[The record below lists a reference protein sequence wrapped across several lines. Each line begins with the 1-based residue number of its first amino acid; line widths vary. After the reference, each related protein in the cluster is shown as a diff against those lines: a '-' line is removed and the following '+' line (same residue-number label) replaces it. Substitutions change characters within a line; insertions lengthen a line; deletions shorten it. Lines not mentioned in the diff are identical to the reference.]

1 MDRGKADS
9 VATPMEWVKVRSHSD
24 RGSYRA
30 GMFWPREWTY
40 RQLRGQALANVLAC
54 NLLDASPVDAAEVP
68 SAVRAGQTAEPE
80 PENQIVRREGD
91 APKGEDAFEDLEP
104 GELAAS
110 LREADGPKV
119 LLSANAPPAQEDAR
133 AARKER
139 RHKR

>member
-9 VATPMEWVKVRSHSD
+9 GQPPMEWVKARSHSD

-40 RQLRGQALANVLAC
+40 RQLRGQALANVLGC
-54 NLLDASPVDAAEVP
+54 NLLDASTVDASEVP

-80 PENQIVRREGD
+80 PENQVIRREGD
-91 APKGEDAFEDLEP
+91 APKGEDTPEDNEP
-104 GELAAS
+104 GQPAET
-110 LREADGPKV
+110 GPKV
-119 LLSANAPPAQEDAR
+119 LASAHAPAAPEDGR
-133 AARKER
+133 AARRER